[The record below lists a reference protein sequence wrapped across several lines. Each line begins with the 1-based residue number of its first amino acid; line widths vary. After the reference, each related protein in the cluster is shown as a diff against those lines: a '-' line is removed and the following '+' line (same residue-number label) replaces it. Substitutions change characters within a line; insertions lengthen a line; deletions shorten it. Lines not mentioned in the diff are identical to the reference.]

1 MFKIAARS
9 HVKLGFVPTHLKF
22 VGGLVPD
29 DAGRLPTTDSGESL
43 LVERTK
49 ELLRYVVVPV
59 NAIQIPWFYGT
70 DATLLKEVVDQLS
83 ELGLEVTFI
92 LMLAGADPMEPAD
105 EDQAVHILS
114 AGLQAAH
121 ACGIKEVSSTSIEE
135 WMKAGAEPR
144 RGDAFTAAVSQNV
157 KVHQRVLQQSGVD
170 SIQAWHMEFL
180 RSGEFQTFTNIERC
194 WSFVD
199 AVNQTLGTSFFKVLV
214 DAAHCGDSDL
224 SIEQNQQ
231 AIREIAA
238 QDGLGIFHASAKT
251 TRGCLSTD
259 DGWINALLTT
269 AAETGKLSQVMVE
282 VFHHQ
287 DPALEGL
294 RKLDSRHGV
303 DTTDG
308 RSYDRVVCEGLEKV
322 ARSLNFLVVRG
333 ILKGR

>member
-1 MFKIAARS
+1 MSNIAARS
-9 HVKLGFVPTHLKF
+9 PVKLGFVPTHLKF

-29 DAGRLPTTDSGESL
+29 DAGRLPTTNSGESL

-49 ELLRYVVVPV
+49 ELLQQVTVPV
-59 NAIQIPWFYGT
+59 SAIQIPWFYGT
-70 DATLLKEVVDQLS
+70 DAAMLKGVVDQLS
-83 ELGLEVTFI
+83 GLGLEVTFI
-92 LMLAGADPMEPAD
+92 LMLGGADPMEPAD
-105 EDQAVHILS
+105 EDQAVQILS

-135 WMKAGAEPR
+135 WMKAGSKPR
-144 RGDAFTAAVSQNV
+144 QGDAFTAAVSQNV
-157 KVHQRVLQQSGVD
+157 KVHQRALQQSGVD

-180 RSGEFQTFTNIERC
+180 RSGEFQTFTNVERC

-199 AVNQTLGTSFFKVLV
+199 AINQALGSSFFKVLV

-259 DGWINALLTT
+259 DGWIGALLAT
-269 AAETGKLSQVMVE
+269 AAETGKLGQVMVE

-294 RKLDSRHGV
+294 RKLDGRHGV

-308 RSYDRVVCEGLEKV
+308 RAYDQIVCDGLEQITRRLNNFV
-322 ARSLNFLVVRG
+322 ARG
-333 ILKGR
+333 ILSGH